1 MKVVIV
7 DDEKI
12 IREGLQEM
20 LELYCTDVEVSGSCG
35 SVNEAVKVINQAQPD
50 LVLLDIRI
58 EGGSG
63 FDIITALDD
72 QMPMV
77 IFITAYEEYAIKAFK
92 YSAIDYLVK
101 PIDPD
106 ELETAIEKASCRLS
120 KDDNSLL
127 LKSLQSA
134 LSSKTQPEK
143 LVLKTQDS
151 IHIVKIDDIIYCM
164 SDGSYTHVVTAG
176 QKIVV
181 SKLIKEYTE
190 ILKDHHFIRIHQSYL
205 INMNKLVKYNKEGY
219 VHLESD
225 ISLPVAARRKEQF
238 LRELDRFY
246 RQ

>member
-12 IREGLQEM
+12 IRDGLQEM
-20 LELYCTDVEVSGSCG
+20 LKLYCSDVEIAGSCG
-35 SVNEAVKVINQAQPD
+35 SVKEAVKIIVDVQPD
-50 LVLLDIRI
+50 LILLDIRI

-63 FDIITALDD
+63 FDIITALGH
-72 QMPMV
+72 QMPLV

-92 YSAIDYLVK
+92 FNAIDYLVK

-106 ELETAIEKASCRLS
+106 ELETAIEKANKQLS
-120 KDDNSLL
+120 KHDHTLL
-127 LKSLQSA
+127 LKSLQDTLTSP
-134 LSSKTQPEK
+134 KPPEK

-151 IHIVKIDDIIYCM
+151 IHVVRIKDIIYCM
-164 SDGSYTHVVTAG
+164 SDGSYTHVVTSD

-190 ILKDHHFIRIHQSYL
+190 ILKDHHFIRVHQSYL
-205 INMNKLVKYNKEGY
+205 INLNKLIKYNKEGY
-219 VHLESD
+219 VHLEKD

-238 LRELDRFY
+238 LRELDRFFK
-246 RQ
+246 

>member
-1 MKVVIV
+1 MKIVII
-7 DDEKI
+7 DDEQI
-12 IREGLQEM
+12 IRNGLQEM
-20 LELYCTDVEVSGSCG
+20 LELYCQDVEVTGSCG
-35 SVNEAVKVINQAQPD
+35 SVKDAIATINQTKPD

-63 FDIITALDD
+63 FDVLAALGDR
-72 QMPMV
+72 MPMV

-106 ELETAIEKASCRLS
+106 ELETAIEKASGRLP
-120 KDDNSLL
+120 KDDHSVLL
-127 LKSLQSA
+127 QSLQNA
-134 LSSKTQPEK
+134 LSAPGLPDK

-151 IHIVKIDDIIYCM
+151 IHVVKIEDIIYCM
-164 SDGSYTHVVTAG
+164 SDGSYTHIITTD

-181 SKLIKEYTE
+181 SKLIKEYAE

-205 INMNKLVKYNKEGY
+205 INMNRLVKYNKEGY
-219 VHLESD
+219 VHLENA

-238 LRELDRFY
+238 LQELDRFFK
-246 RQ
+246 